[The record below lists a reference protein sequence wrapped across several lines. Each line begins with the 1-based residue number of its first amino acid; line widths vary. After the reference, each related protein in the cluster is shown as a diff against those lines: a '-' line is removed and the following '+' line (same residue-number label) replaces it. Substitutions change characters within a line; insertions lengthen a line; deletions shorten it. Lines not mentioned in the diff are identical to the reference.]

1 MTCIVMGSI
10 DQVERNLDSMGDRS
24 LMDALLT
31 CFAAQHIFLHISLK
45 LFIMCCFKLSIMGK
59 SLLTITADFKDE
71 TLDLVAAF
79 LGLCITAINIIVLW
93 IKYEV

>member
-1 MTCIVMGSI
+1 
-10 DQVERNLDSMGDRS
+10 
-24 LMDALLT
+24 
-31 CFAAQHIFLHISLK
+31 
-45 LFIMCCFKLSIMGK
+45 MGK
-59 SLLTITADFKDE
+59 SLLTVTADFKDE